1 MGAPLGDST
10 QFPSIATFTTVQTKR
25 LNVHGGTAL
34 VSGNIALSSGW
45 GTSPTLPIN
54 RGADQAASI
63 QITAKATTAAN
74 PTVTVTFA
82 DGTFTQIPVVVPTRT
97 DTTAATGAPS
107 ASVTNHWV
115 PTTVSATQVVFTFNG
130 TPVANSVYG
139 LAWIAL
145 GT

>member
-45 GTSPTLPIN
+45 GTSPTLTIN
-54 RGADQAASI
+54 RGVDQAASI

-97 DTTAATGAPS
+97 DITAATGAPS
-107 ASVTNHWV
+107 TSVANDWV